1 MLVIVASTKVS
12 LSVLTPRPPSP
23 PRPDDKPDVEALEA
37 LIEEA
42 RRRARRRRRGYAAL
56 LVAAAA
62 GLIGYFGFSNGGGSA
77 RSEVARDGS
86 QVAPRA
92 PAQGK
97 PVRLQPAAGIEGGS
111 ISAVAIDPQ
120 SPETVFAA
128 TTRAGLFKSTDGGGS
143 WHSLTIP
150 VSAAPIVSLAIAPA
164 DPQTVYAGTGRGVFQ
179 DHRRRC
185 DLARRKLRTFRQGER
200 V

>member
-86 QVAPRA
+86 PVAPRA
-92 PAQGK
+92 PSQPAG
-97 PVRLQPAAGIEGGS
+97 LQPAAGIEGGS
-111 ISAVAIDPQ
+111 ISALAVDPNRQ
-120 SPETVFAA
+120 NVFAA
-128 TTRAGLFKSTDGGGS
+128 TLRAGALQE
-143 WHSLTIP
+143 H
-150 VSAAPIVSLAIAPA
+150 
-164 DPQTVYAGTGRGVFQ
+164 GRG
-179 DHRRRC
+179 RT
-185 DLARRKLRTFRQGER
+185 LACP
-200 V
+200 